1 MANTSINL
9 TSLDFDTYKA
19 NLQAY
24 LQNQPQFSDYNFA
37 GSNISVLLD
46 ILAYNTYQNAFYLN
60 MVASEMFLDS
70 AQLVSSVISKAKELN
85 YVPRSYT
92 SAVSFLNL
100 VFPQNGLNTF
110 TIPQGTR
117 FTGKNSNTSYTFVTK
132 QATVVYPQSNT
143 FVANNLPIYE
153 GIYINDSFVVDYS
166 VQNQQF
172 ILSNKTIDTSSL
184 VVSVSENN
192 GVSNSLFSY
201 SSSLFGVANT
211 SNVYFIQATQNNL
224 YQIVFGDGIFGR
236 TPKNGAIVY
245 ANYISTSGSDGNGV
259 QAFNLAD
266 NLGPVNGQQSAI
278 IPIITTINSSY
289 NGANSESIDSI
300 RYNAPRS
307 YQTQE
312 RAVTVNDY
320 VNLIVQNF
328 PDIKNAHVFGGELAN
343 TVSYGQVFISTAAY
357 SGFNLSDSEKA
368 QIVSF
373 LSTRNVLGITPV
385 VIDPDY
391 LYLNV
396 TSSVK
401 YKSSATTLTA
411 TGIQTLV
418 SNTIVQYSN
427 TNLNDFDTE
436 FRFSDFLSTISNTD
450 ASIFSNETS
459 VTMKKIIQPALN
471 ITTYA
476 TINYRN
482 PINVGSVY
490 SSSFLNNGRTY
501 QYTDYNPNANNI
513 AISQS
518 NSGLVASSLSN
529 LIYLTDITAPG
540 QYVYSPGGT
549 VDYTAGTVTLSP
561 FTITDY
567 LGAGGVIMYAT
578 PSNENVKSYKNDI
591 LTIDTANGINISVKA
606 L

>member
-1 MANTSINL
+1 MANNSISL
-9 TSLDFDTYKA
+9 TSLDFDTIKA
-19 NLQAY
+19 NLKSY
-24 LQNQPQFSDYNFA
+24 LKNQSKFSDYNFD

-46 ILAYNTYQNAFYLN
+46 ILSYNTFQQSFYLN
-60 MVASEMFLDS
+60 MAISESFLDS
-70 AQLVSSVISKAKELN
+70 AQLSSSIVSKAKELN
-85 YVPRSYT
+85 YTPRSYV
-92 SAVSFLNL
+92 SSQAVLNL
-100 VFPQNGLNTF
+100 SFVQQTGVSVF
-110 TIPQGTR
+110 TIPAGTS
-117 FTGKNSNTSYTFVTK
+117 FTGKNSNNSYNFVSP
-132 QATVVYPQSNT
+132 QATVLYPTNGY
-143 FVANNLPIYE
+143 FIANNFSVYE
-153 GIYINDSFVVDYS
+153 GSNVFDTFTVDNS
-166 VQNQQF
+166 IQNQRF
-172 ILSNKTIDTSSL
+172 ILSNAKIDTSSL
-184 VVSVSENN
+184 SVTVIENQN
-192 GVSNSLFSY
+192 TNTILFAKSTSLYGLS
-201 SSSLFGVANT
+201 NT
-211 SNVYFIQATQNNL
+211 SNVFFIQAAQNL
-224 YQIVFGDGIFGR
+224 KYEVVFGDGIFGR
-236 TPKNGAIVY
+236 APLNGSTIIC
-245 ANYISTSGSDGNGV
+245 NYRITSGSEGNGSTN
-259 QAFNLAD
+259 FTLND
-266 NLGPVNGQQSAI
+266 NLGVVPSIVVAS
-278 IPIITTINSSY
+278 NSFG
-289 NGANSESIDSI
+289 GANTESLDSI

-320 VNLIVQNF
+320 INLIVQNF

-357 SGFNLSDSEKA
+357 SGFNLTNAEKN
-368 QIVSF
+368 QIATF

-396 TSSVK
+396 TSLVK
-401 YKSSATTLTA
+401 YNSSATTLTVA
-411 TGIQTLV
+411 GMQSLV
-418 SNTIVQYSN
+418 SDTIVKYSN

-436 FRFSDFLSTISNTD
+436 FRFSDFLSAISNTNV
-450 ASIFSNETS
+450 SIFSNETS

-471 ITTYA
+471 TTTYT

-490 SSSFLNNGRTY
+490 SSSFLSNGRTY

-518 NSGLVASSLSN
+518 NSGLIASSLSN
-529 LIYLTDITAPG
+529 LIYLTDITVPG

-561 FTITDY
+561 FIITDY

-578 PSNENVKSYKNDI
+578 PTNENVKSYKNDI
-591 LTIDTANGINISVKA
+591 LLIDTANGINISVKT